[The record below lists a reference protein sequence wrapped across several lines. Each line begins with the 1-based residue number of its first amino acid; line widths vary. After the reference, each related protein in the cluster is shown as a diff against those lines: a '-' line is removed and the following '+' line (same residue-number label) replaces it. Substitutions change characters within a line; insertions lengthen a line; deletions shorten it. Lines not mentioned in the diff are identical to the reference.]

1 MESGDYLARLDQ
13 ENWPVKTTLGFLPFF
28 DCRWSA
34 NFDEIIENG
43 YLTDFRNRSNRYA
56 TSVPFGG
63 CGKSRFFSLSKL
75 LRKCYLPDLNYY

>member
-13 ENWPVKTTLGFLPFF
+13 ENWLVKTTLSFLPFF

-43 YLTDFRNRSNRYA
+43 YLTDFRNRN
-56 TSVPFGG
+56 
-63 CGKSRFFSLSKL
+63 
-75 LRKCYLPDLNYY
+75 N